1 MPEFSYLTIKLATQ
15 GLYKEKGSKFLAF
28 AYPVESEEEVKQRL
42 SELRKAYFDA
52 RHHCYA
58 YVLGS
63 EKEKFRAADDGEP
76 NHSAGDPILGQIRS
90 RNLTNILIVVV
101 RYFGGV
107 KLGVGGLVQAYK
119 TSAAEALSKA
129 ETIELQVMELAS
141 LAYDYSATP
150 EVMKLVK
157 EFEIVILHQ
166 DFTEGCHLDVQV
178 KLRLAKAF
186 QEKLDLLNALGVKVT
201 RN

>member
-1 MPEFSYLTIKLATQ
+1 MPEFSYLTIKSAVQ

-42 SELRKAYFDA
+42 LELRKGYFDA

-58 YVLGS
+58 YVLGA
-63 EKEKFRAADDGEP
+63 EKEKFRASDDGEP

-90 RNLTNILIVVV
+90 RNLTNVLVVVV

-119 TSAAEALSKA
+119 TSASLALEKA
-129 ETIELQVMELAS
+129 ETVEREVMELAS
-141 LAYDYSATP
+141 LVYDYSATP

-157 EFEIVILHQ
+157 DFEIVILHQ
-166 DFTEGCHLDVQV
+166 DFTEGCRIDVQV
-178 KLRLAKAF
+178 KLRLEKIF
-186 QEKLDLLNALGVKVT
+186 REKLDLLKALGVNVT
-201 RN
+201 RI

>member
-63 EKEKFRAADDGEP
+63 EKEKFRSADDGEP

-90 RNLTNILIVVV
+90 RNLTNVLVVVV

-141 LAYDYSATP
+141 LSYDYSATP

-166 DFTEGCHLDVQV
+166 DFAAGCHLDVQV

-186 QEKLDLLNALGVKVT
+186 KEKLDLLNALGVKVT

>member
-1 MPEFSYLTIKLATQ
+1 MSKFSYLTIESPVQ

-28 AYPVESEEEVKQRL
+28 AYPVKSEEEVKQRL

-90 RNLTNILIVVV
+90 HNLTNVLVVVV

-157 EFEIVILHQ
+157 EFEIVILYQ
-166 DFTEGCHLDVQV
+166 DFTAGCHLDVQV